1 MWLTGMFSNLIC
13 LGLMENKDESAAVL
27 ISAVFLTSEAFD
39 SEKVF

>member
-1 MWLTGMFSNLIC
+1 MLSNSIC